1 MEKGMIKD
9 QRFRIKFNG
18 WHISTIWADR
28 YKVVGNDVIMFY
40 RGNEYIAS
48 YGCFDNVEKD
58 TMAGDT
64 IVHIVTV

>member
-1 MEKGMIKD
+1 MVKD

-28 YKVVGNDVIMFY
+28 YTVVGNDVIMFY
-40 RGNEYIAS
+40 RENEYIAS
-48 YGCFDNVEKD
+48 FGRFDHVEKD
-58 TMAGDT
+58 TMVGDT

>member
-1 MEKGMIKD
+1 MEKGMVKD

-18 WHISTIWADR
+18 QPIAVIWAD
-28 YKVVGNDVIMFY
+28 KCVLQGNAFILFY
-40 RGNEYIAS
+40 RDGEYVAS
-48 YGCFDNVEKD
+48 FTGFSHIEKD